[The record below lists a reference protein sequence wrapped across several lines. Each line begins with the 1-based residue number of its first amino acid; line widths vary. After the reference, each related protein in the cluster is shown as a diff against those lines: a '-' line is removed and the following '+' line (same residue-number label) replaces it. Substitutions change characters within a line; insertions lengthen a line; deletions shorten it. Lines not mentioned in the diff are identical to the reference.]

1 MLPLSAHQCQEKPS
15 VLPRFSSQCVQ
26 ILISLTENYTARE
39 DEVRFIPCD
48 KTKKTSRTDSC
59 VGLRKLKIGL
69 VYLRI
74 SMINCILQ
82 HLYTLKQC
90 CPLVKMRWVHFV
102 EGFLLWPQQLNIFLK
117 TFNNSTYFTPLKS
130 IF

>member
-82 HLYTLKQC
+82 HLYTLTQC
-90 CPLVKMRWVHFV
+90 IYHIYQSIISIYLKIIFEHFLCKV
-102 EGFLLWPQQLNIFLK
+102 
-117 TFNNSTYFTPLKS
+117 NSFT
-130 IF
+130 